1 MYRARTNSFV
11 RNPRVLH
18 ALLRAVII
26 ASLQPS
32 LGKGVDTP
40 HFYLQAS
47 LIVLYVA
54 SDAAVGALLASALG
68 DPIAVGAAP
77 ASP

>member
-1 MYRARTNSFV
+1 M
-11 RNPRVLH
+11 
-18 ALLRAVII
+18 II

-32 LGKGVDTP
+32 LGKGVDTW

-47 LIVLYVA
+47 LIVLYVG

>member
-47 LIVLYVA
+47 LIVLYVG
-54 SDAAVGALLASALG
+54 SDAAVEALLADALG
-68 DPIAVGAAP
+68 DPIAEGVAPAAP
-77 ASP
+77 